1 MKAKAAIVFEV
12 RKKLDLREV
21 EVEPPRSGELL
32 IKMAAAGICHSDLHV
47 MTGHLAAQLP
57 AILGHEGSGIVAIT
71 PVPEPETILLTA
83 SGLISLTSLAALR
96 KKFKRSL
103 VAMHQN

>member
-1 MKAKAAIVFEV
+1 MKAKAAILFEV

-57 AILGHEGSGIVAIT
+57 AILGHEGSGIVAII
-71 PVPEPETILLTA
+71 PVPETILLTA

-103 VAMHQN
+103 DAIHQN